1 MLISIVIPCYNE
13 QEVIAETCR
22 RIHNV
27 TLNLKNFDNEI
38 IFVDDGSTDKTSKV
52 LKEFAENNKNIK
64 IITLSRNF
72 GHQIASTAGI
82 DSSSGDLVVLID
94 ADLQDPPEMIPE
106 MIKKSKEG
114 FDVVYGKRISR
125 KGETLFKKI
134 TAKLFYRLINKLSDI
149 PIPLDTGDFRLIN
162 KNVVETL
169 RVMPERD
176 RFIRGMVTWIGFKQT
191 CLPYERAKR
200 YAGKSKYPL
209 KKMFGFAIDG
219 ILSFS
224 VKPLEFSILIGLFSA
239 LMSLLGIIYA
249 IYLRLFTSIWVTG
262 WTALIIAILFIGGI
276 QLLCLGIIGK
286 YIGRIYRE
294 TKRRPLYLVRNYYG
308 FDNSHPKRVRF

>member
-1 MLISIVIPCYNE
+1 MLITIVVPCYNE

-22 RIHNV
+22 RIYNV
-27 TLNLKNFDNEI
+27 TLNFKNLDSEI
-38 IFVDDGSTDKTSKV
+38 IFVDDGSTDKTPIF
-52 LKEFAENNKNIK
+52 LREFAAKKNNIK

-72 GHQIASTAGI
+72 GHQIASTAGM

-94 ADLQDPPEMIPE
+94 ADLQDPPELIPE

-114 FDVVYGKRISR
+114 FDVVYGTRIKR
-125 KGETLFKKI
+125 KGETLFKKLTSI
-134 TAKLFYRLINKLSDI
+134 LFYRIINKLSDI
-149 PIPLDTGDFRLIN
+149 PIPLDTGDFRLMN
-162 KNVVETL
+162 KNVVDTL
-169 RVMPERD
+169 RGMPERD

-191 CLPYERAKR
+191 FLPYERAKR

-209 KKMFGFAIDG
+209 KKMLGFAIDG

-224 VKPLEFSILIGLFSA
+224 VKPLDFSILIGLISA
-239 LMSLLGIIYA
+239 LMALLGILYA
-249 IYLRLFTSIWVTG
+249 ISLRLFTSIWVTG

-286 YIGRIYRE
+286 YIGRIYIE
-294 TKRRPLYLVRNYYG
+294 TKRRPLYLVKNYYG
-308 FDNSHPKRVRF
+308 FDNTKPIRNKF